1 MEKLAGFLVILTIAV
16 GAGAIAYI
24 GDRVGHQV
32 GRKRLTLFGL
42 RPKYTSTIVAVA
54 TGVMIAL
61 VVTGLVLLTT
71 PLARFAIFDL
81 NTINDKVNALQAQA
95 DQLEKQ
101 THESNVVI
109 ARGQLLYNQFLMI
122 TPQET
127 YADRRARLVEFFSA
141 VVNSLNRRYAQ
152 SGLKPYVGKPAD
164 PVIAKKIDAVLQD
177 VRVQSFLLDGP
188 VLLVA
193 VADENLFPNDPI
205 HFNIAAYPDKR
216 IFTSGQSL
224 SSVEVDGGTAI
235 VPNIAYAQLAEAV
248 ADTAIGLGMPAYF
261 SNLVPAL
268 TADQFFRRA
277 QAAVRTGRSRFYIIA
292 RAASD
297 VYPHT
302 GGVPVTFALSRNP
315 R

>member
-1 MEKLAGFLVILTIAV
+1 MGTLGGLLAILTIAV
-16 GAGAIAYI
+16 GAGSIAYV

-42 RPKYTSTIVAVA
+42 RPKYTSTIVAVG

-61 VVTGLVLLTT
+61 VATGVVLLTT
-71 PLARFAIFDL
+71 PLAREAVFSL
-81 NTINDKVNALQAQA
+81 EQTNGEVNRLQAQA

-109 ARGQLLYNQFLMI
+109 NRGQLLYNQFLVI
-122 TPQET
+122 TPQESDT
-127 YADRRARLVEFFSA
+127 DRRLHLAAFFDA
-141 VVNSLNRRYAQ
+141 VVASLNRTYAHA
-152 SGLKPYVGKPAD
+152 GLKPFRGKSTD
-164 PVIAKKIDAVLQD
+164 PDITKKLDGVLTGPL
-177 VRVQSFLLDGP
+177 VRAFLLDGP
-188 VLLVA
+188 VLLLA

-205 HFNIAAYPDKR
+205 HFNVAAYPDKR
-216 IFTSGQSL
+216 IFASGQSL

-235 VPNIAYAQLAEAV
+235 VPNIAYAQLAGGV
-248 ADTAIGLGMPAYF
+248 AETAIGLGMPAYF

-268 TADQFFRRA
+268 TAEQFFRRT
-277 QAAVRTGRSRFYIIA
+277 QEVVRTGRGRFYIIA
-292 RAASD
+292 RAASE